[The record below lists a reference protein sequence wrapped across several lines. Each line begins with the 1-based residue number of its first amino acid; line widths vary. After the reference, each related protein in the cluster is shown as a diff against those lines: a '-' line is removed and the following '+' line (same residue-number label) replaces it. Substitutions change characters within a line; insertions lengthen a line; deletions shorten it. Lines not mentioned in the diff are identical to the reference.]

1 MKKLISILL
10 TIVTLLS
17 ALAVM
22 PTAGAET
29 SSSKKTTYIPERL
42 VYSNKYG
49 TTYFI
54 GKSLV
59 AKSANGEKV
68 TLLKYKKSDVS
79 PNINFYMRGKKVVY
93 YDLDT
98 EELYSIGIDGKNK
111 KKLGTQIN
119 AFLGGYGDDVI
130 AYIYDKGI
138 YKINSDGKKIK
149 LFGSKKDVN
158 IVYLFGGKVY
168 VNYWSR
174 NWDNSKP
181 RKFTVY
187 DLKTKKTSTVKMY
200 DYVIG
205 RNHMYYKNSKNF
217 LVQVD
222 KNGVKQA
229 VGSNV
234 EYIDAVN
241 NGATIVYSKLLNA
254 GKNDDDRMF
263 YRKTKGLKTVEL
275 CKQSDIYEKVKS
287 IVKNSKKYDMD
298 TISDYCIRHD
308 TIGKNNVYF
317 TVSVGNEEETFETMI
332 IPVNLTTGKIGNAVT
347 TIKGYIYNLAYDN
360 GYVYYES
367 GADVWDDCDDPWDG
381 DSWVWDYGR
390 IKAS

>member
-22 PTAGAET
+22 PSAGAVT
-29 SSSKKTTYIPERL
+29 KTTAKTTYIPEKFA
-42 VYSNKYG
+42 YSNKYG
-49 TTYFI
+49 TTYLI

-59 AKSANGEKV
+59 AESAKGKKV
-68 TLLKYKKSDVS
+68 TLLKSKKSDET
-79 PNINFYMRGKKVVY
+79 PNIKFYMRGKKVVY
-93 YDLDT
+93 YYIDT
-98 EELYSIGIDGKNK
+98 EELYSVGIDGKNK
-111 KKLGTQIN
+111 KKLGTKIN
-119 AFLGGYGDDVI
+119 EFLGGYGEDVI
-130 AYIYDKGI
+130 AYIYGKGI
-138 YKINSDGKKIK
+138 YKISPDGKRTK
-149 LFGSKKDVN
+149 LFGSKKYFDDGY
-158 IVYLFGGKVY
+158 IFGGKVY

-174 NWDNSKP
+174 NWNDSMP

-187 DLKTKKTSTVKMY
+187 DLKTKKTSSVKMY
-200 DYVIG
+200 DFVVG
-205 RNHMYYKNSKNF
+205 RNHIYYKNTKNF
-217 LVQVD
+217 LVQMD

-229 VGSNV
+229 VGSNI
-234 EYIDAVN
+234 EYIYNVN
-241 NGATIVYSKLLNA
+241 NGATVVYSKLLNA
-254 GKNDDDRMF
+254 GKNDSDKMF

-275 CKQSDIYEKVKS
+275 CKRSDIQEKVKS

-298 TISDYCIRHD
+298 TISEYCIRHD

-317 TVSVGNEEETFETMI
+317 AVSVGNEEETFETMI

-360 GYVYYES
+360 GYVYYEL
-367 GADVWDDCDDPWDG
+367 GADMLDDDG
-381 DSWVWDYGR
+381 DYSWGYDCRR